1 MVLHAASNKQGRL
14 TIPAEARAALNVE
27 GETHWTIEVADGA
40 LILRPA
46 VVIPRED
53 AWLYT
58 PDERAK
64 REQAR
69 EQAGAGRYYGNVRPD
84 DLEDLSAGRVT
95 VDELEARLVAR
106 REAEKA
112 KTDAGPRLRAPEGHP

>member
-1 MVLHAASNKQGRL
+1 MALHAVSNKQGRL

-53 AWLYT
+53 SWLYT
-58 PDERAK
+58 PEERAK

-69 EQAGAGRYYGNVRPD
+69 EQARTGRSYGNVRPD

-95 VDELEARLVAR
+95 VEELEARLVAR
-106 REAEKA
+106 RETE
-112 KTDAGPRLRAPEGHP
+112 RANVGAAHSKRGT

>member
-1 MVLHAASNKQGRL
+1 MALHAVSNKQGRL

-40 LILRPA
+40 LVLRPA

-58 PDERAK
+58 SEERAK

-69 EQAGAGRYYGNVRPD
+69 EQARTGRSYGNVRPD

-95 VDELEARLVAR
+95 VEELEARLVAR
-106 REAEKA
+106 RETERANV
-112 KTDAGPRLRAPEGHP
+112 DAAHSKRGT

>member
-1 MVLHAASNKQGRL
+1 MALHVVSNKQGRL
-14 TIPAEARAALNVE
+14 TIPAEARAALSVE
-27 GETHWTIEVADGA
+27 GETHWTIEIADGA

-58 PDERAK
+58 PEEREK

-69 EQAGAGRYYGNVRPD
+69 EQARAGRSYGNVRPD
-84 DLEDLSAGRVT
+84 DLEDLRAGRVT

-106 REAEKA
+106 RETEKA
-112 KTDAGPRLRAPEGHP
+112 NANAAHA